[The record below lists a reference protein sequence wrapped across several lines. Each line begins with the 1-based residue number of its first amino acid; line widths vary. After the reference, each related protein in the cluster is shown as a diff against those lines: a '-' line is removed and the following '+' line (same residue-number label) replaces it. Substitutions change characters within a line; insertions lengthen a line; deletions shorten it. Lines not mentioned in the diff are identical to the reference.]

1 MYNEVALMNMCE
13 GNDFV
18 LHIYEQ
24 YEYKGCLWIFVE
36 IMDDALTSFISRM
49 RSGYSENVCK
59 YVLRQTLLG
68 L

>member
-18 LHIYEQ
+18 LKIFEQ

-36 IMDDALTSFISRM
+36 IMDDALTAFISRM
-49 RSGYSENVCK
+49 RNSYSENVCK
-59 YVLRQTLLG
+59 YILRQTLHG